1 MSQFTLILLI
11 ILFVMILIYVVHL
24 YDKYLVNEIN
34 KYEKSLEEKGILKRH
49 FTKKIDDK

>member
-24 YDKYLVNEIN
+24 YDKYLVSEIN
-34 KYEKSLEEKGILKRH
+34 KCFEKDLMKKVLKI
-49 FTKKIDDK
+49 FIKKIDDK